1 MVRRYTQEEKDQAL
15 ELLIANNGDLSLTS
29 AETGIPI
36 RTLENWRR
44 AGVLPPPV
52 ISPPPPPPI
61 PDDRLEALEDIQQ
74 QMLREARNLAYSLR
88 ETVADAPLNQRVAA
102 LAQLLDRIIKL
113 NTQLPNPTKETVFRI
128 EYIDPEGHVH
138 ATPPIPDEDDE
149 E

>member
-1 MVRRYTQEEKDQAL
+1 MVRRYTPEEKDHAL

-29 AETGIPI
+29 AETGIPV

-52 ISPPPPPPI
+52 TAPPPPPM

-88 ETVADAPLNQRVAA
+88 EAVADAPLSQRVAA

-113 NTQLPNPTKETVFRI
+113 NTQLPGPTKETVFRI
-128 EYIDPEGHVH
+128 EYIDPEGHAH
-138 ATPPIPDEDDE
+138 STPPIPTEDDE
-149 E
+149 Q